1 MIGLIL
7 SNAIIK
13 NVSDFKIRLGQKFI
27 LDASAIE
34 QRVEFF
40 ENNDPVLS
48 ISQADNKAKI
58 GATRIGTSQVQ
69 IQAPGMETI
78 VINITVF
85 TEEAV
90 IGYGIENGTGLKSE
104 LDI

>member
-1 MIGLIL
+1 MVGLIL

-13 NVSDFKIRLGQKFI
+13 NVSDFSIRLGQKFI

-34 QRVEFF
+34 PKVEFF
-40 ENNDPVLS
+40 ENNDAVLS
-48 ISQADNKAKI
+48 IEQSANKATIRAAKVGSAQI
-58 GATRIGTSQVQ
+58 Q
-69 IQAPGMETI
+69 IQAPGIETI